1 MNEFDLIRRYFQS
14 PARGADVCLGVGDDA
29 AVLSLSTSE
38 KLVVTV
44 DTLVEAVHFEKNAPP
59 EQVAARCV
67 RTNLSDLA
75 AMGATPKWFT
85 LALTLPDSNEDWL
98 QAFSSGLNREA
109 DRWQIDLVGGDT
121 TKGALTISLQMMG
134 VVKDK
139 WLTRTGAKVG
149 DAILVT
155 GTLGDAAGYLAVE
168 GIEKQNNPAND
179 YLEQRFWYP
188 EPRLEFAQ
196 NALGHVNA
204 ACDISDG
211 LLADLGHICRASGVG
226 ADIQVEKL
234 PLSDAQSIFPQAKS
248 RNLALSGGDDYEL
261 CMTATPGSVQELTK
275 IAERLSVRLER
286 IGTIVEGSVI
296 SCFDESRP
304 IKPTKG
310 GYLHFS

>member
-29 AVLSLSTSE
+29 AVLNLLGSE

-44 DTLVEAVHFEKNAPP
+44 DTLVETVHFEKNSPP
-59 EQVAARCV
+59 EQIAARCV
-67 RTNLSDLA
+67 RTSLSDLA

-85 LALTLPDSNEDWL
+85 LALTLPDNNEGWL
-98 QAFSSGLNREA
+98 QAFSHGLSREA
-109 DRWQIDLVGGDT
+109 EKWQIDLVGGDT
-121 TKGALTISLQMMG
+121 TRGALTISLQMMG
-134 VVKDK
+134 AVKDK
-139 WLTRTGAKVG
+139 WLTRAGAKVG

-168 GIEKQNNPAND
+168 DMEKEKTLAND

-188 EPRLEFAQ
+188 EPRLEFAK
-196 NALGHVNA
+196 NALGHISA

-226 ADIQVEKL
+226 ADIQVDKL
-234 PLSDAQSIFPQAKS
+234 PLSDAQRIFPQSTS
-248 RNLALSGGDDYEL
+248 RSLALSGGDDYEL
-261 CMTATPGSVQELTK
+261 CLTASPDLVQELTK
-275 IAERLSVRLER
+275 IAERLGVRLER
-286 IGTIVEGSVI
+286 IGTIVEGSAV
-296 SCFDESRP
+296 SCFDEAGP
-304 IKPTKG
+304 IKPIKG